1 MSVLSED
8 RCFYLFSGVFIF
20 DKVKLDKRSRFF
32 FCFCFFFLLCVTK
45 IKGKTILNNVILD
58 DRFSGIQVLIAVSYS
73 ILSVSYKN
81 YKRIATLLQH
91 IPCITNIIPLKNK
104 QIQIKQSLPRS

>member
-32 FCFCFFFLLCVTK
+32 LFFFLLCVTK

-91 IPCITNIIPLKNK
+91 IPCITNIMPLKNK